1 MVITQT
7 WASLHREIIG
17 QLRLN
22 AFGFG
27 LTMGSELSQL
37 EEIVGD
43 PEALSLYK
51 SFVDPQ
57 SNRQFPFM
65 FTGPAS
71 PLSFTG
77 MPLFVQMFTKFE
89 EFADANPFVGGSS
102 GMESET
108 GNGFAAV
115 PFTTS
120 RGFESAEVF
129 QKTRSADFD

>member
-1 MVITQT
+1 
-7 WASLHREIIG
+7 
-17 QLRLN
+17 
-22 AFGFG
+22 
-27 LTMGSELSQL
+27 MGSELSQL

-89 EFADANPFVGGSS
+89 EFAGANPFVGGSE
-102 GMESET
+102 GMENDS
-108 GNGFAAV
+108 API
-115 PFTTS
+115 PFTTTK
-120 RGFESAEVF
+120 GFESVEVF
-129 QKTRSADFD
+129 EKTRSADFD